1 MLSAAVVATL
11 SLIGGCGC
19 APAPPPNTTVYFVE
33 QLYDGNVLLPG
44 MRDDGNWTAKATPG
58 VRPAGIKFGSG
69 EMWRVDRWT
78 GWGTARAVGAGSY
91 GNHGTRVRGNV
102 VLTQPKK
109 CAGRWMYTQLEAN
122 YTERVPSNLRPYVP
136 TVVRITTC

>member
-1 MLSAAVVATL
+1 M
-11 SLIGGCGC
+11 
-19 APAPPPNTTVYFVE
+19 
-33 QLYDGNVLLPG
+33 
-44 MRDDGNWTAKATPG
+44 
-58 VRPAGIKFGSG
+58 
-69 EMWRVDRWT
+69 
-78 GWGTARAVGAGSY
+78 
-91 GNHGTRVRGNV
+91 RGNV

>member
-44 MRDDGNWTAKATPG
+44 MRDDGNWTAKATPV

-69 EMWRVDRWT
+69 EM
-78 GWGTARAVGAGSY
+78 
-91 GNHGTRVRGNV
+91 
-102 VLTQPKK
+102 
-109 CAGRWMYTQLEAN
+109 
-122 YTERVPSNLRPYVP
+122 
-136 TVVRITTC
+136 